1 MKKIEIFEKALAAEN
16 AVFEKAEKNKE
27 QKEWKEKFGHYKE
40 AVYEEAKKAREKLGC
55 TSVAVLRAYLYPT
68 KDGKMVLEGFWESET
83 KEVLETL
90 EIGKVKEFFVTDQST
105 GLMGVIH
112 GLAKGGWKFEATEI
126 PDNFAFEKGKMK
138 KALRF
143 TKK

>member
-40 AVYEEAKKAREKLGC
+40 AVYEEAKKAREKFGC

-112 GLAKGGWKFEATEI
+112 GLAKGGWKFEVAEI
-126 PDNFAFEKGKMK
+126 PDDFAFEKGKMK